1 MSVRFT
7 RETFAARRQVGLV
20 GGARVL
26 FCLWL
31 SQVTGAAQTS
41 NFSSSQAAT
50 AVYRPD
56 RILIQPRADIGL
68 VTVGAFH
75 AAQKSEVLRTFAG
88 IGELQVLSVPEG
100 ETVPG
105 LIAKYQRSGLVEFAE
120 PDYEVHAAL
129 TPNDPKYLD
138 GTLWG
143 LNNTGQNGGTADA
156 DIDAPEGWDVLTSA
170 SNIVVAVLDT
180 GVRHTHEDL
189 ASNMWVNPNDGGH
202 GFNALNGTNDPND
215 DNGHGTLVSG
225 VLGAVGNNGRGV
237 VGVAWQVQIMA
248 CKCLDSAGNG
258 SDSDL
263 IAGIDYART
272 NGARIINTS
281 LDSSGYSQALSNAVL
296 SARNAG
302 IIFVASCGNNSLN
315 VDASPRYPACYN
327 IDNIVSVAYTT
338 RDDVLGSLSNFGAT
352 NVDLAAPGEQ
362 MYSTFFASDS
372 SYLGGNFLQ
381 GTSLAAPYVTGA
393 LALMLAKY
401 PAENYRQVINRLMN
415 TTDPLPSLSGKCVT
429 GGRLNLRN
437 ALNPFIRLAVIPTA
451 GATPFQL
458 RLASEPNRTYI
469 IEATTDLLSWSPA
482 FTNAT
487 STNGTFDFTD
497 DQSTSPVQRF
507 YRAVAS
513 P

>member
-1 MSVRFT
+1 MQGKMR
-7 RETFAARRQVGLV
+7 GILV
-20 GGARVL
+20 GNSIAGPGL
-26 FCLWL
+26 LCLWL
-31 SQVTGAAQTS
+31 AQGTGLAPTPASSFQQTS
-41 NFSSSQAAT
+41 APAY
-50 AVYRPD
+50 APD
-56 RILIQPRADIGL
+56 RILLQPKPGISLNALAD
-68 VTVGAFH
+68 FH
-75 AAQKSEVLRTFAG
+75 AGRKIEVLQTFEG
-88 IGELQVLSVPEG
+88 IGRLQVLRVPEG

-156 DIDAPEGWDVLTSA
+156 DIDAPEGWDVLASA

-180 GVRHTHEDL
+180 GVRYTHEDL
-189 ASNMWVNPNDGGH
+189 ASNMWVNPSDGGH
-202 GFNALNGTNDPND
+202 GFNALNGTNNPKD

-225 VLGAVGNNGRGV
+225 VLGAVGNNGRGI

-296 SARNAG
+296 SARDAG

-315 VDASPRYPACYN
+315 VDATPRYPACYD
-327 IDNIVSVAYTT
+327 IDNIVSVAYMT
-338 RDDVLGSLSNFGAT
+338 RNDALGSLSNYGAT

-372 SYLGGNFLQ
+372 SYLGGSFLQ

-401 PAENYRQVINRLMN
+401 PTENYRQVINRLMN

-451 GATPFQL
+451 GVTPFQL
-458 RLASEPNRTYI
+458 RLSSDPSRTCV
-469 IEATTDLLSWSPA
+469 IEVTTNLTSWSA
-482 FTNAT
+482 VFTNTT
-487 STNGTFDFTD
+487 SANGTFDFTD
-497 DQSTSPVQRF
+497 QYSTNATQRF
-507 YRAVAS
+507 YRAVS
-513 P
+513 SL